1 MSRTHRVFPADAP
14 SRAARLALHARRLSR
29 RERYSDALARLDQAI
44 LLDPLCA
51 AFHDERGV
59 LLSLLRREQ
68 EALSSFASAIALARG
83 EQEQA
88 LIYFHRG
95 LLYGRR
101 REYDQALLD
110 MKRAERLDPATRTY
124 QEAVEQIRRERDLVG
139 AQRAP

>member
-1 MSRTHRVFPADAP
+1 MSRTHRLFPADTRA
-14 SRAARLALHARRLSR
+14 RAARLALLARRLAG
-29 RERYSDALARLDQAI
+29 RERYNEALARFDQAI

-51 AFHDERGV
+51 ALHDERGA
-59 LLSLLRREQ
+59 LLALLRREQ
-68 EALSSFASAIALARG
+68 EALVSFASAMALAQR

-95 LLYGRR
+95 LLYGRK

-124 QEAVEQIRRERDLVG
+124 QEAVEQIRRERDRVATRL
-139 AQRAP
+139 AT

>member
-1 MSRTHRVFPADAP
+1 MSRTRPLFPVDTRA
-14 SRAARLALHARRLSR
+14 RAARLARSARRLAAQ
-29 RERYSDALARLDQAI
+29 ERYGEALVRFDQTI

-51 AFHDERGV
+51 ASHDARGA
-59 LLSLLRREQ
+59 LLSLLRREH
-68 EALSSFASAIALARG
+68 EALASFARAISLAQG

-110 MKRAERLDPATRTY
+110 MKRAARLDPATRAY
-124 QEAVEQIRRERDLVG
+124 QEAVEQIRREKDRVG
-139 AQRAP
+139 AQPAP

>member
-1 MSRTHRVFPADAP
+1 MFPADVQTG
-14 SRAARLALHARRLSR
+14 AARLARSARRLAR
-29 RERYSDALARLDQAI
+29 RERYGDALARLDQAI
-44 LLDPLCA
+44 LLNPLCA
-51 AFHDERGV
+51 ALHDERGV
-59 LLSLLRREQ
+59 LLALLRREQ
-68 EALSSFASAIALARG
+68 EALVSFASAIALARG

-124 QEAVEQIRRERDLVG
+124 QEAVELIRREKDLVG

>member
-1 MSRTHRVFPADAP
+1 MSRTHHPLPDDAQV
-14 SRAARLALHARRLSR
+14 RAARLARRASRLARQ
-29 RERYSDALARLDQAI
+29 ERYGEALARMDQAI

-51 AFHDERGV
+51 ALHDARGV

-68 EALSSFASAIALARG
+68 EALASFASAIALAQG

-124 QEAVEQIRRERDLVG
+124 QEAVELIRREKDLVG
-139 AQRAP
+139 ARFAT

>member
-1 MSRTHRVFPADAP
+1 MFPDDAQTD
-14 SRAARLALHARRLSR
+14 AARLARSARRLAR
-29 RERYSDALARLDQAI
+29 RERYGDALARFDQAI
-44 LLDPLCA
+44 LLNPLCA

-59 LLSLLRREQ
+59 LLALLRREQ
-68 EALSSFASAIALARG
+68 EALVSFASAIALARG

-110 MKRAERLDPATRTY
+110 MKRAERLDPATQTY
-124 QEAVEQIRRERDLVG
+124 QEAVELIRREKDLVG

>member
-1 MSRTHRVFPADAP
+1 M
-14 SRAARLALHARRLSR
+14 
-29 RERYSDALARLDQAI
+29 DQAI

-51 AFHDERGV
+51 AFHDARGA

-68 EALSSFASAIALARG
+68 EALASFAQALSLAR
-83 EQEQA
+83 EEPEQA

-110 MKRAERLDPATRTY
+110 MKRAERLDPDSRTY
-124 QEAVEQIRRERDLVG
+124 REAVEQMRREKDWVG
-139 AQRAP
+139 VPPAP

>member
-1 MSRTHRVFPADAP
+1 MFPADAQA
-14 SRAARLALHARRLSR
+14 RAARLALLARRLAGQ
-29 RERYSDALARLDQAI
+29 ERYGEALARFDQAI

-51 AFHDERGV
+51 AFHDGRGA

-68 EALSSFASAIALARG
+68 EALESFASAISLAQG

-110 MKRAERLDPATRTY
+110 MKRAERLDSATQTY
-124 QEAVEQIRRERDLVG
+124 QEAVEQIRREKDRVG
-139 AQRAP
+139 MKPVP